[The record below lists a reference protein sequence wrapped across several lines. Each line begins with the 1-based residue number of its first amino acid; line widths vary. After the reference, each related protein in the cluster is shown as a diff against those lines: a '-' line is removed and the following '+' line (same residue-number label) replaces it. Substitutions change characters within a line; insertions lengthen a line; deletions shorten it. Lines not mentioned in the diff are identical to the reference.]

1 MRLCKLAE
9 KMKRMQEKDKKVT
22 THTQR
27 GQSRS
32 KCEREHFLLPIVT
45 SRKMVL
51 MDRIKKMRVST
62 KEKKLG
68 CLHVKFGIYSV
79 KVGGLSRCAQI
90 TARDLIL
97 EIFKERIGNLNL
109 VSPIEVHVVQK
120 VKFCRQLCY
129 QDKQL

>member
-22 THTQR
+22 THTER

-32 KCEREHFLLPIVT
+32 KCEREHFFPIVT

-97 EIFKERIGNLNL
+97 EIFKERNGNLYL
-109 VSPIEVHVVQK
+109 V
-120 VKFCRQLCY
+120 
-129 QDKQL
+129 